1 MNDKRI
7 IEILED
13 LCPGEDLVMCNSL
26 VDSRILDSLS
36 IVALVAELEE
46 TFDIV
51 IPAVEIVA
59 DNFNSVESI
68 NLLVSRLIEDQLES

>member
-13 LCPGEDLVMCNSL
+13 LCPGEDLATCNSL